1 MNTVAVCRRQGEN
14 QGNVNIIPFVI
25 YNAYRNKSDEITF
38 LSFSHSLQ
46 AHVGAFYYNFVNI
59 GEILPCLFP
68 KKKGKKSRFV

>member
-46 AHVGAFYYNFVNI
+46 AHVGAFYHKKYIRCRSLAQKNF
-59 GEILPCLFP
+59 C
-68 KKKGKKSRFV
+68 

>member
-46 AHVGAFYYNFVNI
+46 AHVGAFYYKKYVRCRSLAQKNF
-59 GEILPCLFP
+59 C
-68 KKKGKKSRFV
+68 